1 MIADRLLLPASLLA
15 LAFCAV
21 AAPPD
26 PLPSGRYLAMV
37 PGLTLDATLSYD
49 ARDEVYGEH
58 GERQSSVAPAYG
70 EGNRFPETRLTL
82 DFNWHL
88 PLFEADA
95 IPFVSSRL
103 WNARARLGY
112 AQTHTRGPIGDVAT
126 AEGGPSAK
134 SGIGDLELAFG
145 PVLYGSADWRTR
157 TSTPLSVLLLAE
169 IRLPTGARDPASPNN
184 VGDSTYAYG
193 GRLGANWQPQGLLS
207 GFLVDAGLRYRVY
220 GGEQEPAFN
229 AQAPT
234 QQGADLS
241 FDTTIARRLW
251 RGLHAQ
257 VSYTLRDGAANEYR
271 KVREAATPPPADR
284 LMETFPDSGAQ
295 HDRGTREQRLQFG
308 LGGFVTQRFWLGA
321 QYSLPLS
328 GRSGG
333 FDLPYQQQVAGCRVV
348 NMCMPMANGSAHV
361 DGLGSARTYASDLF
375 MLNLRWSPAAS
386 RGAR

>member
-1 MIADRLLLPASLLA
+1 MIHDRLLPASLLA
-15 LAFCAV
+15 LSFCA
-21 AAPPD
+21 AATPPE
-26 PLPSGRYLAMV
+26 PLFSGRYLAMF
-37 PGLTLDATLSYD
+37 PGLTLDAALSYD
-49 ARDEVYGEH
+49 ARDEVFGEH

-70 EGNRFPETRLTL
+70 AGNRFPETRLTL

-88 PLFEADA
+88 PLFEANA

-103 WNARARLGY
+103 WNARARIGY
-112 AQTHTRGPIGDVAT
+112 AQTSTRGPIGDA
-126 AEGGPSAK
+126 ANAAGSPRAK
-134 SGIGDLELAFG
+134 SGVSDLELAFG

-157 TSTPLSVLLLAE
+157 TSTPLSLLLLAE
-169 IRLPTGARDPASPNN
+169 IRVPTGARDPDSPNN
-184 VGDSTYAYG
+184 VGDGTYAYG
-193 GRLGANWQPQGLLS
+193 GRLGANWQPQGALA

-241 FDTTIARRLW
+241 VDATIARRLW
-251 RGLHAQ
+251 RSLTAQ
-257 VSYTLRDGAANEYR
+257 VSYTLRDGDANEYR
-271 KVREAATPPPADR
+271 HVRTAATPPPAGL
-284 LMETFPDSGAQ
+284 LMETFPDQGPQ

-308 LGGFVTQRFWLGA
+308 LGGFVTQRIWLGA

-333 FDLPYQQQVAGCRVV
+333 FDLPYEQQLSGCRVTAV
-348 NMCMPMANGSAHV
+348 CMPMANGSAHV

-375 MLNLRWSPAAS
+375 MINLRWSPAAS
-386 RGAR
+386 RSTP

>member
-1 MIADRLLLPASLLA
+1 MSCAA
-15 LAFCAV
+15 L
-21 AAPPD
+21 AAPPE
-26 PLPSGRYLAMV
+26 PLSSGRYLAMF
-37 PGLTLDATLSYD
+37 PGLTIDAALSYD
-49 ARDEVYGEH
+49 ARDEVFGEH

-70 EGNRFPETRLTL
+70 AGNRFPETRLTL

-112 AQTHTRGPIGDVAT
+112 AQTSTRGPIGEVAT

-134 SGIGDLELAFG
+134 SGFSDIELAFG
-145 PVLYGSADWRTR
+145 PVLYGSADWRR
-157 TSTPLSVLLLAE
+157 RAATPLSVLLLAE

-220 GGEQEPAFN
+220 GSEQEPAFN

-234 QQGADLS
+234 QQGADLG
-241 FDTTIARRLW
+241 FDATIARRLW

-257 VSYTLRDGAANEYR
+257 LSYTLRDGAANEYR
-271 KVREAATPPPADR
+271 NVREAASPPPADR
-284 LMETFPDSGAQ
+284 LMETFPVRDTQ
-295 HDRGTREQRLQFG
+295 RDRGTREQRLQFG
-308 LGGFVTQRFWLGA
+308 LGGFISQRVWLGA

-333 FDLPYQQQVAGCRVV
+333 FDLPYQQQVAGCQVLSA
-348 NMCMPMANGSAHV
+348 CMPTANGSAHV